1 MTAFVAKLVVKPEKR
16 KEFERL
22 QTELRVLTH
31 RHEPE
36 APVYELLRSRDDTN
50 VYYCVATFTGEGAF
64 QHHMKIDFHDRL
76 VPGILACLAEEM
88 DLKFFDVVGDARL
101 APTAT

>member
-16 KEFERL
+16 EEFERL
-22 QTELRVLTH
+22 QTELRTLTH

-36 APVYELLRSRDDTN
+36 TPVYELIRMRDDPNT
-50 VYYCVATFTGEGAF
+50 YLCVATFTSEDAF
-64 QHHMKIDFHDRL
+64 QLHMKIDFHDRL

-88 DLKFFDVVGDARL
+88 DLKFFDIVGDPKRAL
-101 APTAT
+101 AT